1 MTRSNGLKRNNSRRN
16 AIHTFAL
23 YLRPHLR
30 YSFRAFVISL
40 IIIRPKLKKKELRIH
55 ADATDCYGLS
65 ASIRRNSENPRFLP
79 STCRLT

>member
-1 MTRSNGLKRNNSRRN
+1 MTRSNDLKRNNFRRN

-40 IIIRPKLKKKELRIH
+40 IITEVKKRNYGFTRMRRIVT
-55 ADATDCYGLS
+55 ATDY
-65 ASIRRNSENPRFLP
+65 PH
-79 STCRLT
+79 